1 MMTRER
7 GTEIGVWQIG
17 GRAGPGGKERSLW
30 DTGVS
35 EPWLREFPIQL
46 GSKKLGFSFI
56 FLE

>member
-1 MMTRER
+1 MTMMTRER
-7 GTEIGVWQIG
+7 VTEIGVWQIG

-46 GSKKLGFSFI
+46 GSKKL
-56 FLE
+56 